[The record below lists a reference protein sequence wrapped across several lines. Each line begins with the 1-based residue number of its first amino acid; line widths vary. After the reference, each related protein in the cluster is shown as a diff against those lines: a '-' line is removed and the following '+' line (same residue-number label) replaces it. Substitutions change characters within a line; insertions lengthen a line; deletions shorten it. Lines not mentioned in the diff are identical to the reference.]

1 MSFIN
6 HSEESSDISWFED
19 DGTNIG
25 MLNDNGRNR
34 FYDQALKSIC
44 QNKTVVDIGAGTG
57 YLTAL
62 AIKHG
67 AKHVTAV
74 EASSK
79 RCAFLKNMIE
89 KLGYQDRVTIVNK
102 NYFDTDL
109 HSDIVVSETIGAHIY
124 NENWLRLADHA
135 RTRCQYMIPEKFSI
149 NIDLYENH
157 PIWTTCMQESMAFNY
172 NENNHPEFA
181 DVLNKEMQLEDRGE
195 QANTIP
201 NLFSHLHNFEDIR
214 LNKIWQSA
222 PIVIDHMESMVVPEI
237 IIPSHVFSAL
247 YEKLQRLSP
256 NDWVFLNINWHATF
270 QTTSMWVSDTI
281 WQNVCKC
288 IAIPKSD
295 LRIYF
300 SEQKNKWMFQKL
312 QD

>member
-1 MSFIN
+1 MSFIDHQN
-6 HSEESSDISWFED
+6 NEGDDINWFED

-25 MLNDNGRNR
+25 MLNDNGRNA
-34 FYDQALKSIC
+34 FYNNALRLVAS
-44 QNKTVVDIGAGTG
+44 NKTVVDIGAGTG

-74 EASSK
+74 EASPK
-79 RCAFLKNMIE
+79 RCAFLKNMME
-89 KLGYQDRVTIVNK
+89 KLGYQDKVTIIND
-102 NYFDTDL
+102 NYLKTDI

-124 NENWLRLADHA
+124 NENWLRLSEHA
-135 RTRCQYMIPEKFSI
+135 RTRCEYMIPEKFSI

-181 DVLNKEMQLEDRGE
+181 DALNDNMQLEDRGE
-195 QANTIP
+195 LANTIP
-201 NLFSHLHNFEDIR
+201 NLFSHLHNFNDLR
-214 LNKIWQSA
+214 LNKIWQS
-222 PIVIDHMESMVVPEI
+222 PPVMIDHMAPMVIPEI
-237 IIPSHVFSAL
+237 VIPHHVFTAL
-247 YEKLQRLSP
+247 PKKLQRLSP
-256 NDWVFLNINWHATF
+256 DDWLFLNLNWHATF
-270 QTTSMWVSDTI
+270 QTASMWVSDTI

-288 IAIPKSD
+288 IAQPKSD

-300 SEQKNKWMFQKL
+300 SEQNNKWLFQNV
-312 QD
+312 